1 MDKIRV
7 FDFSDPASLTVDV
20 TTECFQPRFD
30 NTVAMTAYQKQTL
43 ILTTEGQVVAL
54 KQPLRECLKSFC
66 IQNGIYQYEM
76 DAYYARVRCRTQG
89 LIAGHNRLVPSQGT
103 SNARVVYYMAHFLG
117 NYCYSTERDRLLVS
131 FEDFHLQIYIDAS
144 LKAFQR
150 IVNAAD
156 RVSVLQL
163 QNIQNKI
170 ALYGMWRT
178 ESNLIRASDTYCSR
192 QDGLRL
198 NQDVRLQMML
208 NAVRTS
214 FINTFGEEPDT
225 NFQHQLARCVN
236 RRFRG

>member
-1 MDKIRV
+1 MNKIRV

-30 NTVAMTAYQKQTL
+30 NTLAMTAYQKQTL

-76 DAYYARVRCRTQG
+76 DAYYARVKCRTQG

-103 SNARVVYYMAHFLG
+103 SNA
-117 NYCYSTERDRLLVS
+117 
-131 FEDFHLQIYIDAS
+131 
-144 LKAFQR
+144 
-150 IVNAAD
+150 

-198 NQDVRLQMML
+198 NQDVRFQMLL
-208 NAVRTS
+208 NAARAS
-214 FINTFGEEPDT
+214 FINTFGEEPDAD
-225 NFQHQLARCVN
+225 FRHQLERSVN